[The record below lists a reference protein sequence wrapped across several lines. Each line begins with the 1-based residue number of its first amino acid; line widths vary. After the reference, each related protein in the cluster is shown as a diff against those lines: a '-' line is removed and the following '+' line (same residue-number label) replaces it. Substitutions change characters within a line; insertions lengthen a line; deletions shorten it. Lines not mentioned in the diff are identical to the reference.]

1 MWSILTALAAWILHV
16 SRILH
21 GTGTPTH
28 YRACGTMHARA
39 SRPREPMRPF
49 GIPIPRD
56 IRGPHQLCQRLA
68 RALADR

>member
-39 SRPREPMRPF
+39 SRPREPMP
-49 GIPIPRD
+49 
-56 IRGPHQLCQRLA
+56 A
-68 RALADR
+68 RWLTVEAG